1 MKTVKPERPQS
12 ANEVLA
18 RTREDHNWRHEPA
31 DLTTTGG
38 IQKAITAQWHA
49 IQALADY
56 IDGVATGETDTAGV
70 PIQSAPVKTST
81 DVSPAVSRPVVQSD
95 PMAPAFA
102 S

>member
-1 MKTVKPERPQS
+1 MKTVKPERPHS

-56 IDGVATGETDTAGV
+56 IDGVATGETDVTGA
-70 PIQSAPVKTST
+70 PIKNSEA
-81 DVSPAVSRPVVQSD
+81 DVSRDGSPLGVRHD
-95 PMAPAFA
+95 PMESTVAA
-102 S
+102 